1 MSTKKDKQKR
11 VNELKEQIQKI
22 WEEPVDDNY
31 ELIKVTPDGGGGVGD
46 MTEVVAISKDMDLL
60 VDYCKKTYS
69 YTPILSDRKAESD
82 KSIWG
87 TWYRLS
93 VTDIIIV
100 N

>member
-1 MSTKKDKQKR
+1 MSTKKEKQKR
-11 VNELKEQIQKI
+11 VDKLKEQIQKI
-22 WEEPVDDNY
+22 WDEPVDDNY
-31 ELIKVTPDGGGGVGD
+31 ELIAVTPDGGGVRD
-46 MTEVVAISKDMDLL
+46 MTGVVAISKDMDLL

-93 VTDIIIV
+93 ITDIIIV

>member
-1 MSTKKDKQKR
+1 MSTKKEKQKR
-11 VNELKEQIQKI
+11 VDKLKEQIQKI
-22 WEEPVDDNY
+22 WDEPVDDNY
-31 ELIKVTPDGGGGVGD
+31 ELIAVTPDGGGVRD
-46 MTEVVAISKDMDLL
+46 MTGVVAISKDMDLL

>member
-1 MSTKKDKQKR
+1 MSTKKEKQKR
-11 VNELKEQIQKI
+11 VDKLKEQIQKI
-22 WEEPVDDNY
+22 WAEPVDDNY
-31 ELIKVTPDGGGGVGD
+31 ELIAVTPDGGGIRD
-46 MTEVVAISKDMDLL
+46 MTGVVAISKDMDLL

>member
-1 MSTKKDKQKR
+1 MSTKKEKQKR
-11 VNELKEQIQKI
+11 VDKLKEQIQKI
-22 WEEPVDDNY
+22 WDEPVDDNY
-31 ELIKVTPDGGGGVGD
+31 ELIAVTPDGGGIRD
-46 MTEVVAISKDMDLL
+46 MTGVVAISKDMDLL